1 MGSLNCFVLRSP
13 TARDFLGAGPKDVL
27 LGSASGNLPAETEG
41 EVCQCRTLI
50 NNPELI
56 LGRPLVNV

>member
-1 MGSLNCFVLRSP
+1 MLRSP

-27 LGSASGNLPAETEG
+27 LGSASGILPAETEG

-56 LGRPLVNV
+56 LGRPLVKV